1 MKVLFLT
8 YPRIGLNRGGL
19 QIQIEE
25 TAKGLAQRGVEVI
38 FYDPWRNQIP
48 DVDVCHVFS
57 IDGAVVSHVQRS
69 IGSGK
74 PVIVSSVL
82 NLFHVPPSL
91 MRMKVLSS
99 RFIPGMY
106 SDLKRANLM
115 LHAASR
121 VIALNENERK
131 LLSTIFSLPS
141 DRIVTIPNG
150 LKASFATGDPL
161 LFEEKYGV
169 KDFVLNVASI
179 EERKNQ
185 LTLIR
190 AMKSLPYP
198 LVIIGKILSEQE
210 EYISRCRAQAN
221 KRVIFTG
228 SLAHDDPILAS
239 AYRAAKLFV
248 LPSFSEVMPLTLYE
262 ASVAGCRVVASKN
275 VPVARPLQHLV
286 PVFDPHSPEDLA
298 SLITTEMEKPPTL
311 ELQSIV
317 RDMPSWQQVCQQ
329 IHGSY
334 ENALTGLNSSER
346 HK

>member
-1 MKVLFLT
+1 
-8 YPRIGLNRGGL
+8 
-19 QIQIEE
+19 
-25 TAKGLAQRGVEVI
+25 
-38 FYDPWRNQIP
+38 
-48 DVDVCHVFS
+48 
-57 IDGAVVSHVQRS
+57 
-69 IGSGK
+69 
-74 PVIVSSVL
+74 
-82 NLFHVPPSL
+82 
-91 MRMKVLSS
+91 
-99 RFIPGMY
+99 MY
-106 SDLKRANLM
+106 LDLKRANLM